1 MGELRL
7 MANGRIKALDK
18 TEQETIIQYILH
30 YVETFKYWGTE
41 EAFNEV

>member
-18 TEQETIIQYILH
+18 TEQETIIQYTLGLGGNTM
-30 YVETFKYWGTE
+30 YRG
-41 EAFNEV
+41 N